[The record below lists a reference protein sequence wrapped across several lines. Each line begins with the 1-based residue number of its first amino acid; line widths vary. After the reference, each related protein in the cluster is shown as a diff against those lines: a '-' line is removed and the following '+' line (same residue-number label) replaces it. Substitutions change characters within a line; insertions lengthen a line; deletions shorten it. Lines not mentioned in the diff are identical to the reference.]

1 MEAEAAA
8 KEQALEQQTLG
19 YQPSAAAPWLWGIGK
34 GLILLELPLLLLRA
48 ESRGEPLWG
57 GNED

>member
-8 KEQALEQQTLG
+8 KEQALEQQILG

-48 ESRGEPLWG
+48 ESCGEPLWG